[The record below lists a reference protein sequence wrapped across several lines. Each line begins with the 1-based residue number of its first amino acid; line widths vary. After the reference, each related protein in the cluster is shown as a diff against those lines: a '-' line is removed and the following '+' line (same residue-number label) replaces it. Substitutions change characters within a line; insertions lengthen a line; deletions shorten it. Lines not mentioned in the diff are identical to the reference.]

1 MFQCF
6 HLQSKSPWI
15 LEENASDF
23 SWYDQARERP
33 TCQGLI
39 NFLWVFLVWS
49 GHFIS
54 FCPIILT
61 TLSKPSHAQVF
72 QVLKNQDQ
80 ETCRGSRHLRFLGNP
95 VCNRGFMKL
104 FGVGKHRFNTLST
117 SARRGDEYCP
127 YDGRYIARGKRLP
140 TPKWEKVH
148 GFLYQLYQE
157 AGEHIP
163 DKLNSN
169 KRPRHAEKK
178 LMTQTLID
186 QILDT
191 YHMAVSTTIGVS
203 AQQPF
208 PSLVWAGS
216 CFAKNLFCRYIPLSF
231 SHPIK
236 TTLILFFGESAIEKK
251 TIRFHTCS
259 TSGLADRLRASF
271 PLFPVRKAPSYHKKT
286 GALSSSSASPAWN
299 APTPPSATVEGPPA
313 VLGGPG
319 GFKTQC
325 DHIGIMSNHNDLR
338 LYGSSAAF
346 VA

>member
-163 DKLNSN
+163 DKFNSN

-178 LMTQTLID
+178 TD
-186 QILDT
+186 DPNLDRSNLRHLPHGSINDYWRQCT
-191 YHMAVSTTIGVS
+191 AAFPELGVS
-203 AQQPF
+203 R
-208 PSLVWAGS
+208 
-216 CFAKNLFCRYIPLSF
+216 KLFCKESLLQIHSFKFFTPNQNYFDTILWGVSHWKENYSVPYLFNFRFGRQTSSIFWESVF
-231 SHPIK
+231 SHI
-236 TTLILFFGESAIEKK
+236 I
-251 TIRFHTCS
+251 
-259 TSGLADRLRASF
+259 
-271 PLFPVRKAPSYHKKT
+271 PVV
-286 GALSSSSASPAWN
+286 
-299 APTPPSATVEGPPA
+299 PSA
-313 VLGGPG
+313 
-319 GFKTQC
+319 
-325 DHIGIMSNHNDLR
+325 
-338 LYGSSAAF
+338 
-346 VA
+346 